1 MASWEQMKAYMQN
14 PDVAMKELM
23 AKKRGAE
30 ADMDQDLKE
39 MSIKDAEQ
47 TKAMAPGS
55 NPDPMAMYKNME
67 AAQGLASVGGIS
79 KVGAA
84 IAESPVAQQA
94 LQKLAAQAKT
104 GAFTNAGE
112 AALFNKLTGKVVP
125 VDNAAMQL
133 EALKKLRG
141 Y

>member
-30 ADMDQDLKE
+30 ADMDRDMMDFSKR
-39 MSIKDAEQ
+39 DAEQ
-47 TKAMAPGS
+47 TAAMVPGS
-55 NPDPMAMYKNME
+55 NPDPMGRYKDMQ
-67 AAQGLASVGGIS
+67 AAEGLASIGGVS
-79 KVGAA
+79 KVGSAVA
-84 IAESPVAQQA
+84 QNPVAQQA
-94 LQKLAAQAKT
+94 LQKLAEQAKT

-125 VDNAAMQL
+125 VDNAAMQM